1 MNVVFVAIF
10 ALTYLLIATRRLRW
24 LPIGRPA
31 GALVGA
37 VMMVATGAL
46 TPAQSFAAIDH
57 DTILLLFSMMA
68 LTVYVERAGLF
79 GWVVRATLAR
89 IRRPAVL
96 LAAVSLLSAVLS
108 AWMVNDTVCLFLTP
122 FVVDLCKRARLP
134 MGPFLMAVATSS
146 NIGSSATLVGNPQNM
161 LIGSMSG
168 IPFFEFLLRSGPA
181 ALAGLIVNL
190 GLLLWFYRRELGQAP
205 RLTALQFE
213 APSGGRP
220 VLVALVL
227 TAVLVGF
234 LSGLHLGYTA
244 LAGLAVLILAEREE
258 PQKAFA
264 GVDWTLLL
272 FFASLFIVV
281 RGLVQTGLVERGWA
295 AVAPWVN
302 LHGAWGATAFTAVI
316 AAGSNIVSNVPMTLL
331 AGPHIVALG
340 APKLGWVML
349 AFVSTVAGNL
359 TLLGSVA
366 NIIVAERARSAYELG
381 FFEYLKFGVV
391 STLAVLAT
399 GVPVVWWTSHAMR

>member
-1 MNVVFVAIF
+1 MIVVFVAIF

-57 DTILLLFSMMA
+57 DTILLLFGMMA

-79 GWVVRATLAR
+79 AWVVRGTLAR

-96 LAAVSLLSAVLS
+96 LVVVSLLSAALS
-108 AWMVNDTVCLFLTP
+108 AVLVNDTVCLFLTP
-122 FVVDLCKRARLP
+122 FIVALCKRARLP

-146 NIGSSATLVGNPQNM
+146 NIGSAATLVGNPQNM
-161 LIGSMSG
+161 LIGSMSR
-168 IPFFEFLLRSGPA
+168 IPFVEFLLRAGPA
-181 ALAGLIVNL
+181 AAAALLVNL
-190 GLLLWFYRRELGQAP
+190 ALLLWFYRRPLA
-205 RLTALQFE
+205 E
-213 APSGGRP
+213 APLLTNVDVEAAPGKRP
-220 VLVALVL
+220 LLVAAVGA
-227 TAVLVGF
+227 AVLVGF
-234 LSGLHLGYTA
+234 FSGLHLGYTA
-244 LAGLAVLILAEREE
+244 LAGLVVLILAEREE
-258 PQKAFA
+258 PRKAFA

-281 RGLVQTGLVERGWA
+281 RGLVQTGLVERAWT
-295 AVAPWVN
+295 AVSPWVN
-302 LHGAWGATAFTAVI
+302 LHGPAGTAAFTAVVV
-316 AAGSNIVSNVPMTLL
+316 AGSNVVSNVPMTLL
-331 AGPHIVALG
+331 AGPHMEALG
-340 APKLGWVML
+340 SPKLGWVML

-366 NIIVAERARSAYELG
+366 NIIVAERARAHYELG

-391 STLAVLAT
+391 STLAVLAV
-399 GVPVVWWTSHAMR
+399 GVPLVWWTAHWMG